1 MRFWM
6 KPSAKEGFTSR
17 LLVVAIIIVALS
29 SASFARAQ
37 QPAPGN
43 SSETRDDREVI
54 LKHPGTGL
62 YDSGHYVSSQDTLTF
77 TVERAEGDRVALV
90 SRDGTVRGWVFSDQV
105 VPLDQASEH
114 LARVV
119 ANDPRDADAYWIYAR
134 VLHYRRDTERALA
147 HINRA
152 IRLKP
157 GDARFYVTRAL
168 VRLLRQQ
175 PDQAIEDC
183 NQAITIDP
191 KAARPYA
198 IRAQAWLL
206 KNDTKRARAD
216 LEHAFRRD
224 DTNPSPP
231 DSPARGAAILRASAR
246 DDSAKTKDPET
257 AADLVKLGEDH
268 LASRDYDKAIDD
280 FSAAIRL
287 TPTFGPAYI
296 GRARTWA
303 KKHYRDRELADYT
316 EAIRREPANA
326 AYLVA
331 RAESCSAQGM
341 HKQAM
346 ADFDAALA
354 IEPTNPSF
362 WVSRGNEW
370 RNDLR
375 FDDAIADYTH
385 ALQINPRYAPAYVA
399 RGLTWKQQ
407 RAFDRAIQEFTEFTR
422 VDPENALSHML
433 LARLLATCWIDKFRN
448 GQLAVAEAT
457 RACELTHWQ
466 DPDSLDTLAA
476 ASAEV
481 GDFAAAVKWQT
492 QAIKLVRQNV
502 DSFLQKKATSSGGQR
517 GVGFDDRLAFY
528 KSKKPTRE

>member
-1 MRFWM
+1 
-6 KPSAKEGFTSR
+6 
-17 LLVVAIIIVALS
+17 
-29 SASFARAQ
+29 
-37 QPAPGN
+37 
-43 SSETRDDREVI
+43 
-54 LKHPGTGL
+54 
-62 YDSGHYVSSQDTLTF
+62 
-77 TVERAEGDRVALV
+77 
-90 SRDGTVRGWVFSDQV
+90 
-105 VPLDQASEH
+105 
-114 LARVV
+114 
-119 ANDPRDADAYWIYAR
+119 
-134 VLHYRRDTERALA
+134 
-147 HINRA
+147 
-152 IRLKP
+152 
-157 GDARFYVTRAL
+157 
-168 VRLLRQQ
+168 
-175 PDQAIEDC
+175 
-183 NQAITIDP
+183 
-191 KAARPYA
+191 
-198 IRAQAWLL
+198 
-206 KNDTKRARAD
+206 
-216 LEHAFRRD
+216 
-224 DTNPSPP
+224 
-231 DSPARGAAILRASAR
+231 
-246 DDSAKTKDPET
+246 
-257 AADLVKLGEDH
+257 
-268 LASRDYDKAIDD
+268 
-280 FSAAIRL
+280 
-287 TPTFGPAYI
+287 
-296 GRARTWA
+296 
-303 KKHYRDRELADYT
+303 
-316 EAIRREPANA
+316 
-326 AYLVA
+326 
-331 RAESCSAQGM
+331 
-341 HKQAM
+341 M